1 MNGILLAV
9 PALLPIVGGTAI
21 LASGY
26 EAGDERT
33 YRHLEIVV
41 EGLVLLNSLLVALL
55 IAGRSGMDN
64 GLVLFKLYGNL
75 TVRFKLDRMGS
86 VFAGLVAF
94 LWPLATLYSFEYMRH
109 EKRRASFFA
118 YYLMTYGVTIGIAF
132 SGNLVTMYL
141 FYHVVEGPE

>member
-26 EAGDERT
+26 GAEDDST

-86 VFAGLVAF
+86 VFAARTHGF
-94 LWPLATLYSFEYMRH
+94 LCHGMEHQR
-109 EKRRASFFA
+109 
-118 YYLMTYGVTIGIAF
+118 
-132 SGNLVTMYL
+132 
-141 FYHVVEGPE
+141 EGDQRQQLIKQIHGD

>member
-26 EAGDERT
+26 GAGDERT

-64 GLVLFKLYGNL
+64 GVVLFKLYGNL

-94 LWPLATLYSFEYMRH
+94 LWPLATLY
-109 EKRRASFFA
+109 
-118 YYLMTYGVTIGIAF
+118 
-132 SGNLVTMYL
+132 
-141 FYHVVEGPE
+141 

>member
-9 PALLPIVGGTAI
+9 PALLPIAAGMAI

-26 EAGDERT
+26 GAEDERT
-33 YRHLEIVV
+33 YRCLEFVV
-41 EGLVLLNSLLVALL
+41 EGLVLLNSLLIAVV
-55 IAGRSGMDN
+55 IAGRSGLDH

-109 EKRRASFFA
+109 EKRRVSFFC
-118 YYLMTYGVTIGIAF
+118 LLPDDVWGDCRDCILRQPGH
-132 SGNLVTMYL
+132 
-141 FYHVVEGPE
+141 HVSVL